1 MNLDFTDEQYE
12 LRDAVRKFLSNEHP
26 VGQARDNI
34 DGKKLY
40 SQAVWKGLADMGVTA
55 LMLPESCGGHGMG
68 ALELCVVAEEIG
80 RQNACV
86 PLISSLYLATQAVLL
101 GSTEAQQQAW
111 LPKVAE
117 GKIATLAAPLDSNAG
132 DKLLAHVPTFDGQAL
147 SGTAALV
154 TDGAIADL
162 AVVLA
167 KDKAGK
173 AVLVLAD
180 LNDTVARRTLDCVDN
195 SKPYAELTFKATP
208 ATAFDGG
215 QDALQVL
222 EQVRYRAAVL
232 VAFEQLGGAD
242 MALEISAAYARE
254 RKAFG
259 KPIGVYQ
266 GIKHKLADMFTA
278 NQLARAHCY
287 YGAWALNSNAPEL
300 AKAAAGARVT
310 ASNAFTLAAQES
322 IQTHGGMGFTWEVDC
337 QLFYKRARQLGVMLG
352 SVHEWREILARE
364 LQAEFEA
371 ELQAAA

>member
-1 MNLDFTDEQYE
+1 MNLDFTDVQHE
-12 LRDAVRKFLSNEHP
+12 LRDAVRKFLANEHP
-26 VGQARDNI
+26 VGQARENI
-34 DGKKLY
+34 DSGKAY
-40 SQAVWKGLADMGVTA
+40 SQAVWNGLAEMGVTA

-86 PLISSLYLATQAVLL
+86 PLASSLYLAVQALLL
-101 GSTEAQQQAW
+101 GSSEAQQEEW
-111 LPKVAE
+111 LTPVST
-117 GKIATLAAPLDSNAG
+117 GTIATLAAPLDGNAG
-132 DKLLAHVPTFDGQAL
+132 DKILANVPTFDGKAL
-147 SGTAALV
+147 SGKAALV
-154 TDGAIADL
+154 VDGAIAQI

-167 KDKAGK
+167 KDAAGK
-173 AVLVLAD
+173 AVLVLAKLD
-180 LNDTVARRTLDCVDN
+180 GSNGVERRTLDCVDN
-195 SKPYAELTFKATP
+195 SKPYAELTFAN
-208 ATAFDGG
+208 TAAVALDGG
-215 QDALQVL
+215 KDALEVL
-222 EQVRYRAAVL
+222 TQVRYRAAVL

-337 QLFYKRARQLGVMLG
+337 QLFYKRARQLGLMLG

-364 LQAEFEA
+364 LEAEFQ
-371 ELQAAA
+371 QAA

>member
-40 SQAVWKGLADMGVTA
+40 SEAVWDGLASMGVTA

-86 PLISSLYLATQAVLL
+86 PLASSLYLAVQAVLL
-101 GSTEAQQQAW
+101 GSSEAQQQEW
-111 LPKVAE
+111 LTPVST
-117 GKIATLAAPLDSNAG
+117 GTIATLAAPLDSNAG
-132 DKLLAHVPTFDGQAL
+132 DKILAQVPTFDGQNL
-147 SGTAALV
+147 NGTAAV
-154 TDGAIADL
+154 VADGAIAQI

-167 KDKAGK
+167 KDSAGQ
-173 AVLVLAD
+173 AVLVLTKLD
-180 LNDTVARRTLDCVDN
+180 GVARRTLDCVDN
-195 SKPYAELTFKATP
+195 SKPFAELKFNN
-208 ATAFDGG
+208 TAAVALDGG
-215 QDALQVL
+215 KDALAVL

-278 NQLARAHCY
+278 NQVARSHCY
-287 YGAWALNSNAPEL
+287 YGAWALNTDAPEL

-310 ASNAFTLAAQES
+310 ASNAFTLAAQEA
-322 IQTHGGMGFTWEVDC
+322 IQVHGGMGFTWEVDC

-364 LQAEFEA
+364 LEAEFD
-371 ELQAAA
+371 AA

>member
-1 MNLDFTDEQYE
+1 
-12 LRDAVRKFLSNEHP
+12 
-26 VGQARDNI
+26 
-34 DGKKLY
+34 
-40 SQAVWKGLADMGVTA
+40 MGVTA

-86 PLISSLYLATQAVLL
+86 PLASSLYLAAQAVLL
-101 GSTEAQQQAW
+101 GSSAAQQQEW
-111 LPKVAE
+111 LTPLSTGA
-117 GKIATLAAPLDSNAG
+117 IATLAAPLDGNAG
-132 DKLLAHVPTFDGQAL
+132 EKILANAPTFDGKAL
-147 SGTAALV
+147 NGKAALV
-154 TDGAIADL
+154 VDGAIAQI

-167 KDKAGK
+167 KDAAGK
-173 AVLVLAD
+173 AVLVLAKLD
-180 LNDTVARRTLDCVDN
+180 EANGVARRTLDCVDN
-195 SKPYAELTFKATP
+195 SKPYAELTFAN
-208 ATAFDGG
+208 TAAVALDGG
-215 QDALQVL
+215 KDALQVL
-222 EQVRYRAAVL
+222 TQVRYRAAVL

-287 YGAWALNSNAPEL
+287 YGAWAINSNAPEL

-337 QLFYKRARQLGVMLG
+337 QLFYKRARQLGLMLG

-364 LQAEFEA
+364 LQAEFE
-371 ELQAAA
+371 QAA